1 MASRLNEEA
10 VMPKG
15 YWIVHIK
22 VTVPEIY
29 RRYAD
34 VAPAIVSRLGGTY
47 TVDAGRAECAEGDA
61 SLDRH
66 VVVEFPSYDAALAA
80 FRSEAYQAV
89 VDLRRASSVCSFTI
103 AEGA

>member
-1 MASRLNEEA
+1 MA
-10 VMPKG
+10 KG

-22 VTVPEIY
+22 VTDPGIY

-34 VAPAIVSRLGGTY
+34 VAPAIVKQLGGQY
-47 TVDAGRAECAEGDA
+47 AVDAGRAETAEGDP

-66 VVVEFPSYDAALAA
+66 VVVEFQSYDAALTA
-80 FRSEAYQAV
+80 FRSDAYQSV
-89 VDLRRASSVCSFTI
+89 VHLRHSSAECSFTI

>member
-1 MASRLNEEA
+1 MQ
-10 VMPKG
+10 KG

-22 VTVPEIY
+22 VTVPETY

-34 VAPAIVSRLGGTY
+34 VAPAIVAQLGGKY
-47 TVDAGRAECAEGDA
+47 TVDAGRAETAEGDA

-66 VVVEFPSYDAALAA
+66 VVVEFPSYEAAVSA
-80 FRSEAYQAV
+80 FHSDVYQAV
-89 VDLRRASSVCSFTI
+89 VHLRHASSECSFTL

>member
-1 MASRLNEEA
+1 MAR
-10 VMPKG
+10 G

-22 VTVPEIY
+22 VTDPETY

-34 VAPAIVSRLGGTY
+34 VAPAIVKQLGGLY
-47 TVDAGRAECAEGDA
+47 TVDAGRAETAEGDA

-66 VVVEFPSYDAALAA
+66 VVVEFPSYEAALTA
-80 FRSEAYQAV
+80 FRSDAYQSV
-89 VDLRRASSVCSFTI
+89 VHLRHSSSECLFTL

>member
-1 MASRLNEEA
+1 
-10 VMPKG
+10 MPKG

-22 VTVPEIY
+22 ITDPDTY

-34 VAPAIVSRLGGTY
+34 VAPTIVKQLGGEY
-47 TVDAGRAECAEGDA
+47 IVDAGRAQTAEGDG

-66 VVVEFPSYDAALAA
+66 VVVEFPSYEAALTA
-80 FRSEAYQAV
+80 FRSNEYQSIIN
-89 VDLRRASSVCSFTI
+89 LRHSSAECFFTF